1 MEQTF
6 NKSSCSLP
14 VNKRFDGDLHMTRDG
29 TVNKKSE
36 TKWKMDR
43 KRDRLVLVETGTSW
57 FNSPHLRGNG
67 KGVNAFRIS
76 QANAMKPKAMK
87 GKQQPDYP
95 PIVPKQAFG
104 VDQQQK
110 HTRPCSA
117 RLHTLAALPTG
128 SFTVTKDNDNH
139 QNTIEYPLTSESTDT
154 IIPREHSE
162 ESEETSRRKM
172 NASKYGEIL
181 IEYGYELLLMKSYY
195 ELLDKK
201 HSQTLLAMNIAQKTN
216 ERVGNKQYLLD
227 DLYDR
232 VDNDQDMLD
241 KLETSM
247 AQRQRILDH
256 IKNLQK
262 HSEFNEL
269 PMEENPAAEGFH
281 PRVFR
286 FPHEIDDEEPSVTI
300 DELTEAER
308 QRESEEEKL
317 KDEKRRENTEAYH
330 RIFLFQR
337 EKKIQLTT
345 LVDEMARKQASK
357 QYRIEEMDRVKRDL
371 TLKQKIHLRSL
382 KNSSKKLEK
391 KLAKKKNQLT
401 YRVETM
407 KKLVELKNESE
418 TNPDPMFTNPCLLD
432 FEPTKDQA
440 KNLQDT
446 YADRP
451 TTRSLRQRLN
461 PKFVI
466 AKLQKKFSKKPTND
480 RPLGAHHGRR
490 TENMQDNN
498 IPREIKDF
506 HSDSEEEVRPAQ
518 TQDSQ
523 NNGLIHDQEPLKN
536 QSSIESL
543 VSVCSTFLD
552 GIPGVSDWAS
562 GTPVSQPRELSES
575 FEEPEYLPAR
585 LITVRPRRRDP
596 AVDPFPE
603 PISGAAQEKW
613 LEKCVKEILQSETE
627 PQKDCKITAKSTN
640 LTANNSELAQKKQ
653 ANRKPFKSTFFPLT
667 NCDER
672 MTELDQILEELRDT
686 EPHMQ
691 ATVMANK
698 PKAKK
703 SASEIKIEMDRLL
716 DVESDL
722 EFEQLLELL

>member
-1 MEQTF
+1 M
-6 NKSSCSLP
+6 
-14 VNKRFDGDLHMTRDG
+14 
-29 TVNKKSE
+29 
-36 TKWKMDR
+36 
-43 KRDRLVLVETGTSW
+43 
-57 FNSPHLRGNG
+57 
-67 KGVNAFRIS
+67 
-76 QANAMKPKAMK
+76 
-87 GKQQPDYP
+87 
-95 PIVPKQAFG
+95 
-104 VDQQQK
+104 
-110 HTRPCSA
+110 
-117 RLHTLAALPTG
+117 
-128 SFTVTKDNDNH
+128 TKDNDNH

-490 TENMQDNN
+490 TENMQDN
-498 IPREIKDF
+498 
-506 HSDSEEEVRPAQ
+506 
-518 TQDSQ
+518 
-523 NNGLIHDQEPLKN
+523 
-536 QSSIESL
+536 
-543 VSVCSTFLD
+543 
-552 GIPGVSDWAS
+552 
-562 GTPVSQPRELSES
+562 
-575 FEEPEYLPAR
+575 
-585 LITVRPRRRDP
+585 
-596 AVDPFPE
+596 
-603 PISGAAQEKW
+603 
-613 LEKCVKEILQSETE
+613 
-627 PQKDCKITAKSTN
+627 
-640 LTANNSELAQKKQ
+640 
-653 ANRKPFKSTFFPLT
+653 
-667 NCDER
+667 
-672 MTELDQILEELRDT
+672 M
-686 EPHMQ
+686 
-691 ATVMANK
+691 
-698 PKAKK
+698 
-703 SASEIKIEMDRLL
+703 
-716 DVESDL
+716 
-722 EFEQLLELL
+722 

>member
-1 MEQTF
+1 M
-6 NKSSCSLP
+6 
-14 VNKRFDGDLHMTRDG
+14 
-29 TVNKKSE
+29 
-36 TKWKMDR
+36 
-43 KRDRLVLVETGTSW
+43 
-57 FNSPHLRGNG
+57 
-67 KGVNAFRIS
+67 
-76 QANAMKPKAMK
+76 
-87 GKQQPDYP
+87 
-95 PIVPKQAFG
+95 
-104 VDQQQK
+104 
-110 HTRPCSA
+110 
-117 RLHTLAALPTG
+117 
-128 SFTVTKDNDNH
+128 TKDNDNH

-286 FPHEIDDEEPSVTI
+286 FPYEIDDEEPSVTI

-330 RIFLFQR
+330 RIFLFQK

-498 IPREIKDF
+498 IPREIEDF

>member
-1 MEQTF
+1 MF
-6 NKSSCSLP
+6 
-14 VNKRFDGDLHMTRDG
+14 
-29 TVNKKSE
+29 
-36 TKWKMDR
+36 
-43 KRDRLVLVETGTSW
+43 
-57 FNSPHLRGNG
+57 
-67 KGVNAFRIS
+67 A
-76 QANAMKPKAMK
+76 
-87 GKQQPDYP
+87 
-95 PIVPKQAFG
+95 
-104 VDQQQK
+104 
-110 HTRPCSA
+110 
-117 RLHTLAALPTG
+117 G

-432 FEPTKDQA
+432 FEPTKDQV

-490 TENMQDNN
+490 TENMQDN
-498 IPREIKDF
+498 IPREIEDF

-523 NNGLIHDQEPLKN
+523 NNGLIHDQDMCEPLKN

-562 GTPVSQPRELSES
+562 GTPVSQPRELTES

-640 LTANNSELAQKKQ
+640 LTTNNSELAQKKQ
-653 ANRKPFKSTFFPLT
+653 ANHKPFKSTFFPLT